1 MFSLLIKRNIG
12 LNSVIKKINGEL
24 QEFCKI
30 YNFNCISN
38 DEIGRSFLCG
48 DGVHLSGNGID
59 ILAGNFV
66 NNANSTVFKRFFNW
80 GNLNWQE
87 RLHDEQQGKVG
98 TLSVQSNDCHSSEQ
112 TLLTSYDID
121 MLMKTRKT
129 YKKSHTWVPK
139 HKFLKNQDFKSERNI
154 T

>member
-1 MFSLLIKRNIG
+1 M
-12 LNSVIKKINGEL
+12 
-24 QEFCKI
+24 
-30 YNFNCISN
+30 
-38 DEIGRSFLCG
+38 
-48 DGVHLSGNGID
+48 
-59 ILAGNFV
+59 
-66 NNANSTVFKRFFNW
+66 
-80 GNLNWQE
+80 NWQE

-129 YKKSHTWVPK
+129 YKKCHTWVPK